1 MCLYLGL
8 IECIYEVIIIYVQIV
23 ELMVKGLVVEGNS
36 KNGKRNEK
44 GGKFVK
50 LFLFFGEFN
59 LVILFMEF
67 EYVNV
72 IY

>member
-1 MCLYLGL
+1 MA
-8 IECIYEVIIIYVQIV
+8 
-23 ELMVKGLVVEGNS
+23 KGLVVEGNS